1 MLPPQPGQRLAGCNS
16 SFFHTL
22 FFFPVPHPL
31 PEPSA
36 HLQWNAD
43 TARSHVSRNVYGLRV
58 LGMGLGGLLVA
69 SVLHDLEAPTLHWA
83 VGFFA

>member
-16 SFFHTL
+16 SFFSHPL
-22 FFFPVPHPL
+22 FFPVPHPL